1 MAVRIVK
8 PVTPGRR
15 NMSFASFE
23 EITKTKPEKALTM
36 KSKSNA
42 GRNNQGKMTVA
53 HRGSGVKRRY
63 RLIDFRRIDKMN
75 IPGLVKAIEYDPNRT
90 SYIMLVTYRDGEKRY
105 HLAPETIKVN
115 DQIMTAERTK
125 IKTGNRMRLK
135 NIPVGYSIHDIEL
148 KEGCGGK
155 IVRSAGSFAKIAAI
169 EGDFALLQLP
179 SGQMRAVSKECF
191 GTIGVVS
198 NLDHAIVRIGKA
210 GRSRYMGRRPT
221 VRGKAKNPVDHPH
234 GGGEGNQPIGLVH
247 PKTPWGKPALGVKT
261 RKPKKYSNIFIH
273 GKKF

>member
-63 RLIDFRRIDKMN
+63 RLIDFGRIDKMN

-90 SYIMLVTYRDGEKRY
+90 SYIMLVIYRDGEKRY

-115 DQIMTAERTK
+115 DQIMTAEQTK

-155 IVRSAGSFAKIAAI
+155 IVRSAGAFAKVAAI

-247 PKTPWGKPALGVKT
+247 PKTPWGKAALGVKT

>member
-36 KSKSNA
+36 KSRSKA

-75 IPGLVKAIEYDPNRT
+75 IPALVKAIEYDPNRT
-90 SYIMLVTYRDGEKRY
+90 SYIMLVVYRDGEKRY
-105 HLAPETIKVN
+105 HLAPETVKVN

-155 IVRSAGSFAKIAAI
+155 IVRSAGAFAKVAAM

-191 GTIGVVS
+191 ATIGVVS